1 MIFFRVPAF
10 FFFFIVH
17 GTFQDSTP
25 FRFHE
30 KQRAQEYFGEQL
42 REAGYNYYGNEPL
55 YSGLSGMEIHADIF
69 IGNIYYQ
76 RLRHMVS
83 DKSQVRST
91 GAINSLTRQPIKG
104 RKVGGGIRF
113 GEMER
118 DSLLAHGT
126 SFLLQDRLFK
136 CSDEH
141 EAHVCKRCG
150 SILAPHATKPNEV
163 GGGDEVGD
171 DGDTNVSSDV
181 TTSKINN
188 MTCRSKECVG
198 KPLQVVKTQLPYVF
212 RYLANELF
220 AMNIRMNL
228 NISKTN

>member
-1 MIFFRVPAF
+1 LFCKCSPATT
-10 FFFFIVH
+10 

-30 KQRAQEYFGEQL
+30 GQRAVDYFGEQL

-55 YSGLSGMEIHADIF
+55 YSGLSGLEIHADIF

-118 DSLLAHGT
+118 DSL
-126 SFLLQDRLFK
+126 
-136 CSDEH
+136 
-141 EAHVCKRCG
+141 
-150 SILAPHATKPNEV
+150 
-163 GGGDEVGD
+163 
-171 DGDTNVSSDV
+171 
-181 TTSKINN
+181 
-188 MTCRSKECVG
+188 
-198 KPLQVVKTQLPYVF
+198 
-212 RYLANELF
+212 
-220 AMNIRMNL
+220 
-228 NISKTN
+228 